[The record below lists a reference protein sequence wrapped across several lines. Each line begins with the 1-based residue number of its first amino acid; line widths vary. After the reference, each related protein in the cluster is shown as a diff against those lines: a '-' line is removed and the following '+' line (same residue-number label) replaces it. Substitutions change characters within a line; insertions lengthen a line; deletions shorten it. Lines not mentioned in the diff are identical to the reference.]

1 MKHVKKIHENET
13 YRKCT
18 WSNFQQSEF
27 LQYITDRVYEIKCAQ
42 HKRKFYLSY
51 HIPVVIIPQCST
63 EFLVIHGRFVFPLTP
78 HLSHHFRVVQL
89 ELTLLPDPLNHFP
102 TVFVRQQIQQELP
115 QLDLPIVTCD
125 HREQE
130 ISHLRTALQDRHL

>member
-1 MKHVKKIHENET
+1 MKTKLIKNALDQIFN
-13 YRKCT
+13 
-18 WSNFQQSEF
+18 SQSFCSISLIES
-27 LQYITDRVYEIKCAQ
+27 EIKCAQ

-51 HIPVVIIPQCST
+51 HIPIVIIPQCST